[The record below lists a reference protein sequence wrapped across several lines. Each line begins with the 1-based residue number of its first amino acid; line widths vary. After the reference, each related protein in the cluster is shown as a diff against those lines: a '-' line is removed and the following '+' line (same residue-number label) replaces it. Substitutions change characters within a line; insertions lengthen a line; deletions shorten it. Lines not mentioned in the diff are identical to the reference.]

1 MSEKTKAIETS
12 EANDKVQIN
21 REHKDRLFKFIF
33 GNEEHKEWTLSLY
46 NAVNGSNYTDK
57 DEIKFNTI
65 ENVVYMSMKNDLS
78 FLVGN
83 SISFYEQQST
93 YNPNMPVRF
102 LIYSGMV
109 YAKHITDKGEIHL
122 YSQSRQKVP
131 APKCICFY
139 NGRDDK
145 EDKIILRFSD
155 MFEKQED
162 SDIEVKV
169 TMLNINYGHNKEL
182 LNACKPLQEYSLL
195 VDNIRTFEEE
205 YTLEEAVDKAID
217 ELPEESVIKP
227 FLLSNRAEVKRMC
240 LTEYDEARIMAE
252 QRQDGYD
259 EGKKDGYE
267 NGQKDGY
274 NNGESRSF
282 KLIARLTK
290 EKRYEDILIAE
301 KDKEYRE
308 KLYKEF
314 GI

>member
-33 GNEEHKEWTLSLY
+33 GNEEHKEWILSLY

-93 YNPNMPVRF
+93 YNPNMPIRF

-122 YSQSRQKVP
+122 YSQSQQKVP

-155 MFEKQED
+155 MFEK
-162 SDIEVKV
+162 
-169 TMLNINYGHNKEL
+169 
-182 LNACKPLQEYSLL
+182 QEYSLL